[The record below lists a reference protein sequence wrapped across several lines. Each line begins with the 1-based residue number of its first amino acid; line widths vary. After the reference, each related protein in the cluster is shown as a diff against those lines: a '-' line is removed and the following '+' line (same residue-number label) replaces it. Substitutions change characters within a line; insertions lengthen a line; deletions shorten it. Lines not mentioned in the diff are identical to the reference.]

1 LPRRYSIAAAAEKAG
16 ITIHQARKYL
26 HAGLIG
32 YVGRTPTGWYQLDEV
47 GVRRLR
53 ITGLA
58 TDAGLLIRDV
68 APVFAELENS
78 RGPNA
83 LRLKTHLEHIER
95 HLRDRR
101 NAIDEF
107 SQQLDQVYRHS
118 RRRPRKTEY

>member
-1 LPRRYSIAAAAEKAG
+1 MARRYSIATAAEKAG
-16 ITIHQARKYL
+16 VTIHQARKYL

-32 YVGRTPTGWYQLDEV
+32 YVGRTPMGWYQLDEA

-53 ITGLA
+53 IIGLA

-83 LRLKTHLEHIER
+83 LRLKTHLERIEQQ
-95 HLRDRR
+95 LRDRKD
-101 NAIDEF
+101 AIDEF
-107 SQQLDQVYRHS
+107 SEQLDQVYRRS
-118 RRRPRKTEY
+118 RRRPHRTE